1 MKHLEMTR
9 HFKVLVIVLA
19 LAGGLL
25 APLNA
30 PAQTDDENR
39 VSVEASVVPEK
50 VSPGAEVVLNLKLKL
65 ASGAHANSNQV
76 KDPNLI
82 PTVFLPKP
90 QTGLIWKQPNYPQPT
105 EVTEWY
111 SQDPLSV
118 FEDGAIMS
126 VPLTVEKT
134 ATPGQLTVEGSLRIQ
149 VCDSEK
155 CYPVRRVPVKVP
167 LLVGKTGNANPTNSA
182 PTAAQKTNPA
192 KLAAK
197 TSLPADKYIA
207 SASGIDFDFVDFT
220 GKPRKLSEFRGK
232 FVLLDF
238 WATWCKPCLAD
249 IPHLKEL
256 YEKYKGKGFEILGM
270 DAETLSPDEESDPEF
285 AKETQDRARN
295 IVKTRGALWT
305 HATSETAVPVAVK
318 VFKVDSLPTKVLID
332 REGKVIAR
340 IKEGKELDEILAE
353 LLDGK

>member
-1 MKHLEMTR
+1 VAGIGWEPAAAGDQATVAN
-9 HFKVLVIVLA
+9 FVL
-19 LAGGLL
+19 
-25 APLNA
+25 
-30 PAQTDDENR
+30 
-39 VSVEASVVPEK
+39 
-50 VSPGAEVVLNLKLKL
+50 
-65 ASGAHANSNQV
+65 
-76 KDPNLI
+76 KDP
-82 PTVFLPKP
+82 
-90 QTGLIWKQPNYPQPT
+90 
-105 EVTEWY
+105 
-111 SQDPLSV
+111 
-118 FEDGAIMS
+118 DGKD
-126 VPLTVEKT
+126 V
-134 ATPGQLTVEGSLRIQ
+134 SLADLR
-149 VCDSEK
+149 SK
-155 CYPVRRVPVKVP
+155 GPVV
-167 LLVGKTGNANPTNSA
+167 
-182 PTAAQKTNPA
+182 
-192 KLAAK
+192 
-197 TSLPADKYIA
+197 I
-207 SASGIDFDFVDFT
+207 
-220 GKPRKLSEFRGK
+220 
-232 FVLLDF
+232 DF